1 MAKINGKKWRIYVVD
16 GTNKVIPLGTT
27 DSLEIS
33 NGIIDASDKDSG
45 GWQENIDGQRSWTAS
60 STANYDASQTEQ
72 IALLDTLINTTV
84 STAQDILI
92 GEDATA
98 GDIAFTGKALIES
111 ASVSADNEAIVT
123 VDFSFTGTGALTKV
137 TKA

>member
-137 TKA
+137 TKS

>member
-27 DSLEIS
+27 DSVEIS
-33 NGIIDASDKDSG
+33 NGIIAASDKDSG

-137 TKA
+137 TKS